1 MIRRANAD
9 ETTAWAYIR
18 NAAPSPKILLVDET
32 ETLVYFTDSSI
43 PAQVNILNATTG
55 AVYLNVWL

>member
-9 ETTAWAYIR
+9 ETTAWTYIR
-18 NAAPSPKILLVDET
+18 NAAPSLKILLVDET
-32 ETLVYFTDSSI
+32 EKFVYFTDGSI

-55 AVYLNVWL
+55 AVYLNV